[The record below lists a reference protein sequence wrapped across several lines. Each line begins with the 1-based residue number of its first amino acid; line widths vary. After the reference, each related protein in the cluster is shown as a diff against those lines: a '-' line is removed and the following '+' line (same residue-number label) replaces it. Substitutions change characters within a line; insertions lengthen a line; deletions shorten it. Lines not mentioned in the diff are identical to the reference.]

1 MRAGIFKPGILTH
14 EGTFFGFCLG
24 ADYVAEH
31 EQGLG
36 DLRSYFGISESTDP
50 VGIKKLQFTKLP
62 SDEMI
67 FFKKGQSAYLLF
79 SRGVGY
85 GKKDPEKFQAD
96 FHKRPTELYLRGTD
110 QTMAGAW
117 SSRDFGIMVKGKEAI
132 AQLQELWDAIQK
144 KDVAFCFTGALP
156 AFDNAGLC
164 LVIVS
169 KFPTTFNDSLI
180 AQQEEKNRLQ
190 AAADKTG
197 LIDYLASKGK
207 GAYKGYFACRPEWN
221 TFKSMVGR
229 EVPQTDDGLIWWF
242 NSYNQQEDAGGW
254 FSTQELKDWADGK
267 EGNKISKHG
276 YAYQKKG

>member
-1 MRAGIFKPGILTH
+1 MRAGLFKPGILIH

-36 DLRSYFGISESTDP
+36 DLRSYFGISQSTEP
-50 VGIKKLQFTKLP
+50 LGVKNLQFTKLP

-79 SRGVGY
+79 SRMVGY

-96 FHKRPTELYLRGTD
+96 FHRRPNELYLRGEEK
-110 QTMAGAW
+110 MAGAW
-117 SSRDFGIMVKGKEAI
+117 SDRDFGIMVKGKEAI
-132 AQLQELWDAIQK
+132 AQLQELWDAMQK
-144 KDVAFCFTGALP
+144 KDVAFGFTSAMP

-164 LVIVS
+164 IFIVS
-169 KFPTTFNDSLI
+169 KFPKVFNDSLI
-180 AQQEEKNRLQ
+180 AQQVEKNRLQ

-197 LIDYLASKGK
+197 VIAYLESKGK
-207 GAYKGYFACRPEWN
+207 GLYKGYFACRPEFDDK
-221 TFKSMVGR
+221 T
-229 EVPQTDDGLIWWF
+229 EDGLRWWF
-242 NSYNQQEDAGGW
+242 NSYNQQEDGYGW
-254 FSTQELKDWADGK
+254 MTSQDLRDYADGK

-276 YAYQKKG
+276 YAHQKKG

>member
-1 MRAGIFKPGILTH
+1 MRAGLFKPGILTH

-36 DLRSYFGISESTDP
+36 ELRDYFDIKQSTDP
-50 VGIKKLQFTKLP
+50 NGVKNLQFTKLP
-62 SDEMI
+62 TNEMI
-67 FFKKGQSAYLLF
+67 FFKKGESAYLLF
-79 SRGVGY
+79 SRSVGY
-85 GKKDPEKFQAD
+85 SQKDIEKFKAD
-96 FHKRPTELYLRGTD
+96 FHRRPSELYLRG
-110 QTMAGAW
+110 QETMAGAW
-117 SSRDFGIMVKGKEAI
+117 SNRDFGIMVKGKEAI

-144 KDVAFCFTGALP
+144 MDAAFGFTSAMP

-164 LVIVS
+164 IFIVS
-169 KFPTTFNDSLI
+169 KFPKVFNDSLI

-197 LIDYLASKGK
+197 LIEYLASKGK
-207 GAYKGYFACRPEWN
+207 GQYKGYFACRAEWN
-221 TFKSMVGR
+221 KFKSMVGR
-229 EVPQTDDGLIWWF
+229 EVPQTDDGLIWWL
-242 NSYNQQEDAGGW
+242 NSYNQQEDASGW
-254 FSTQELKDWADGK
+254 FSTQELKDWADGV